1 MATKREP
8 SDAQR
13 VAAFHARLDRP
24 LRVVI
29 TDATGYWLEDAV
41 HRRLTEER
49 PTSDASMSQVLAEV
63 ADGRDP
69 ANLVLVCRGA
79 DFDRYEIS
87 RGTILVDLAEGAA
100 GIPAAPRFLG
110 VKPASPRVRGT
121 SSG

>member
-1 MATKREP
+1 MATKREL
-8 SDAQR
+8 SDPHR

-29 TDATGYWLEDAV
+29 ADATGYWLEDAA

-49 PTSDASMSQVLAEV
+49 STSGASMRQVLAEV

-69 ANLVLVCRGA
+69 ASLVLVCRGVG
-79 DFDRYEIS
+79 FDRYEIS

-100 GIPAAPRFLG
+100 GIPAAVRSGAEFLDPG
-110 VKPASPRVRGT
+110 
-121 SSG
+121 